1 MQRPEA
7 WIAGYDNGYFGHC
20 LTDAGLLPECEANV
34 QFFGDVRQIPQEAL
48 SGIDAVIQLA
58 AISNDPMGSKFEA
71 PTNEI
76 NHLASIRLAEMARD
90 AGVKRY
96 IFASSC
102 SMYGAAGDRPRREA
116 DPLNPLTAYARSKL
130 ATEDSLR
137 AMDCGDMVVTAL
149 RFATACGMSPRLR
162 LDLVLNDFVACALAS
177 GEITVLS
184 DGTPWRPLI
193 HVEDMARAIA
203 WALERTSEAGEF
215 LAVNAG
221 SDEWNYQVRELASAV
236 ANSIPGVRVSINGDA
251 PPDKRSYRVDFSL
264 FRRLAP
270 DHQPQVSLSAAIDGL
285 KKGLEQMNF
294 RDGAFRNSSLM
305 RLKVL
310 EEHISAGRLN
320 DALHWRSRANERQV
334 RQTSRSSALLPSIA

>member
-1 MQRPEA
+1 
-7 WIAGYDNGYFGHC
+7 
-20 LTDAGLLPECEANV
+20 
-34 QFFGDVRQIPQEAL
+34 
-48 SGIDAVIQLA
+48 
-58 AISNDPMGSKFEA
+58 
-71 PTNEI
+71 
-76 NHLASIRLAEMARD
+76 
-90 AGVKRY
+90 
-96 IFASSC
+96 
-102 SMYGAAGDRPRREA
+102 
-116 DPLNPLTAYARSKL
+116 
-130 ATEDSLR
+130 
-137 AMDCGDMVVTAL
+137 
-149 RFATACGMSPRLR
+149 
-162 LDLVLNDFVACALAS
+162 
-177 GEITVLS
+177 
-184 DGTPWRPLI
+184 
-193 HVEDMARAIA
+193 MARAIA

-320 DALHWRSRANERQV
+320 DALHWRSRASERQV